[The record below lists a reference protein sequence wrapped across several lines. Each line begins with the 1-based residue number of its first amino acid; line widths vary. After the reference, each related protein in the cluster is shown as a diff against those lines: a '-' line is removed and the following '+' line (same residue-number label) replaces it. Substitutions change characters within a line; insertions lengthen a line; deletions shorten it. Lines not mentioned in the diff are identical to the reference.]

1 MPDESRHMLLRMRR
15 SLTLVAVAL
24 LAACGTQTPPAD
36 APPAGA
42 ITPASV
48 REHTELEWTLK
59 ADKMR
64 RHLIPTMRAHGV
76 TLWVIMSRENAVDP
90 AIELFGGS
98 GITGWYGHRNAYLFY
113 DRGGDPA
120 TALETTVYGTH
131 LSGHLRRFYDTVQ
144 SYGEPG
150 LKPLLQQYVAERN
163 PARLAI
169 NQSRTISMADGLTA
183 ELKQY
188 LVDAIGPAFA
198 ARMVSSEPLLVDYVS
213 VHTAEED
220 VVQERAA
227 KATYDILRRAFSTE
241 VITPGTTTLMD
252 VHYWITAERKR
263 QHFDFNFNASLGVQ
277 RLVDGKVVSL
287 DDSED
292 PVIERGDV
300 LHVDFGVRLAGLV
313 TDQQKMAYVL
323 RDGETAPPAGLLK
336 AFADSQRAAE
346 LHAAELIAGRTGIDI
361 KTRSEAAAQ
370 AEGIDLLVYSHVQG
384 YWVHDAGTWTVFDW
398 PERYGAHPRT
408 PLHPGV
414 WFSLEFRTRTAVPEW
429 NNQLVSM
436 QREED
441 MIVPASGPARYTA
454 GPQTQ
459 LWIIR

>member
-1 MPDESRHMLLRMRR
+1 MRR
-15 SLTLVAVAL
+15 CLSLAVVAL
-24 LAACGTQTPPAD
+24 VAACGTPAPPAD
-36 APPAGA
+36 TAPVET
-42 ITPASV
+42 ITPASL
-48 REHTELEWTLK
+48 REHTELEWALK

-64 RHLIPTMRAHGV
+64 RHLIPAMRAHGV

-113 DRGGDPA
+113 DRGGDAA

-150 LKPLLQQYVAERN
+150 LKPLLQRYVADRN
-163 PARLAI
+163 PARIAI

-188 LVDAIGPAFA
+188 LVDAIGPVYA
-198 ARMVSSEPLLVDYVS
+198 ARTVSSEPLLVDYVS
-213 VHTAEED
+213 VHTEEED
-220 VVQERAA
+220 EVQVRAA
-227 KATYDILRRAFSTE
+227 KATYDILRRAFSNE

-263 QHFDFNFNASLGVQ
+263 QNFEFNFNASLDIQ
-277 RLVDGKVVSL
+277 RFVDGKDGKVMSL
-287 DDSED
+287 GDSDD
-292 PVIERGDV
+292 PIIERGDV

-323 RDGETAPPAGLLK
+323 RPGETSAPAGLLK
-336 AFADSQRAAE
+336 AFADSQRAAGI
-346 LHAAELIAGRTGIDI
+346 HAAELVPGRTGIDI
-361 KTRSEAAAQ
+361 KTRSEATAK

-429 NNQLVSM
+429 NNQLVSI

-441 MIVPASGPARYTA
+441 MIIPASGPARYTA
-454 GPQTQ
+454 GPQDD
-459 LWIIR
+459 LWIIK

>member
-1 MPDESRHMLLRMRR
+1 MRR
-15 SLTLVAVAL
+15 YLTPLAVFL
-24 LAACGTQTPPAD
+24 LAGCTTPAPAPD
-36 APPAGA
+36 ASPVSA

-48 REHTELEWTLK
+48 RENTELEWILK

-64 RHLIPTMRAHGV
+64 QHLIPTMRKHGV

-90 AIELFGGS
+90 ALELFGGS
-98 GITGWYGHRNAYLFY
+98 GITGWYGHRNAYLFH
-113 DRGGDPA
+113 DRGGDA
-120 TALETTVYGTH
+120 ASALETTVFGTH

-163 PARLAI
+163 PARIAI

-183 ELKQY
+183 ELKDY
-188 LVDAIGPAFA
+188 LVDAIGPTFA
-198 ARMVSSEPLLVDYVS
+198 ARTVSSEPLLVDYVS
-213 VHTAEED
+213 VHTPEED
-220 VVQERAA
+220 VVQARAA
-227 KATYDILRRAFSTE
+227 QATYDILRRAFSSE

-263 QHFDFNFNASLGVQ
+263 QNFDFNFNASLDLQ
-277 RLVDGKVVSL
+277 RLVDGAVVSL
-287 DDSED
+287 DDSDD

-323 RDGETAPPAGLLK
+323 REGESAAPAGLLK
-336 AFADSQRAAE
+336 AFADSQRAAAI
-346 LHAAELIAGRTGIDI
+346 HAAELVPGRTGIDI

-429 NNQLVSM
+429 NNQLVAM

-454 GPQTQ
+454 GPQTE

>member
-1 MPDESRHMLLRMRR
+1 MRFSRTCAFTGVL
-15 SLTLVAVAL
+15 AL
-24 LAACGTQTPPAD
+24 LAACGTQTPPPD
-36 APPAGA
+36 APDTSPTTA

-48 REHTELEWTLK
+48 RENTELEWMLK

-64 RHLIPTMRAHGV
+64 QHLIPTMRTHGV

-113 DRGGDPA
+113 DRGGDAA
-120 TALETTVYGTH
+120 TAVETTVLGTH

-144 SYGEPG
+144 NYGEPG

-163 PARLAI
+163 PARIAI
-169 NQSRTISMADGLTA
+169 NQSPTISMADGLTA
-183 ELKQY
+183 ELKEY
-188 LVDAIGPAFA
+188 LVDAIGPVFA

-213 VHTAEED
+213 VHTPEED

-227 KATYDILRRAFSTE
+227 KATYEILRRAFSNE

-263 QHFDFNFNASLGVQ
+263 HNFEFNFNASLGIQ
-277 RLVDGKVVSL
+277 RFVDDAVVSL
-287 DDSED
+287 DDADD
-292 PVIERGDV
+292 PIIERGDV
-300 LHVDFGVRLAGLV
+300 LHVDFGIRLAGLV

-323 RDGETAPPAGLLK
+323 RDGETEAPAGLLK
-336 AFADSQRAAE
+336 AFADSQRGAE
-346 LHAAELIAGRTGIDI
+346 LHAAELVPGRTGIDI

-429 NNQLVSM
+429 NNQLVAM

-441 MIVPASGPARYTA
+441 MIIPASGPARYTA
-454 GPQTQ
+454 GPQTE
-459 LWIIR
+459 LWIIK

>member
-1 MPDESRHMLLRMRR
+1 MLLRMRR
-15 SLTLVAVAL
+15 YLPFLALVLVT
-24 LAACGTQTPPAD
+24 ACGTPAPSAAPDVPPVET
-36 APPAGA
+36 

-48 REHTELEWTLK
+48 REHTELEWMLK

-76 TLWVIMSRENAVDP
+76 NLWVILSRENAVDP
-90 AIELFGGS
+90 AVELFGGS
-98 GITGWYGHRNAYLFY
+98 GITGWYGHRNAYLLY
-113 DRGGDPA
+113 DRGGDA
-120 TALETTVYGTH
+120 TTALETTVYGTH

-150 LKPLLQQYVAERN
+150 LKPLLQQYVAERK
-163 PARLAI
+163 PARIAI

-188 LVDAIGPAFA
+188 LIDAIGPQYAS
-198 ARMVSSEPLLVDYVS
+198 RTVSSEPLLVDYVS
-213 VHTAEED
+213 IHTAEED

-227 KATYDILRRAFSTE
+227 RATYDMLQRAFSNE

-263 QHFDFNFNASLGVQ
+263 QNFDFNFNASLDLQ

-287 DDSED
+287 DDSDD
-292 PVIERGDV
+292 PIIERGDV

-323 RDGETAPPAGLLK
+323 RSGETAAPAGLLN

-346 LHAAELIAGRTGIDI
+346 LHAAELIPGRTGVDI
-361 KTRSEAAAQ
+361 KTRSEAAAK
-370 AEGIDLLVYSHVQG
+370 AAGLDLLAYSHVQG

-429 NNQLVSM
+429 NNQLVAM

-454 GPQTQ
+454 GPQTE
-459 LWIIR
+459 LWIIK